1 MTMSGS
7 NYGFEA
13 IVSPVYSF
21 VGGPLDGTRQH
32 VQLEI
37 NEGNL
42 GPPVV
47 YRVGQVPALGSG
59 TGAHFKVHTYRLS
72 TGGKYY
78 YRYDGPDEDET
89 ADPVVARFYE
99 RMEALVYVGAVVLG
113 SALVA
118 GAWFLVNGG

>member
-1 MTMSGS
+1 MNGS

-13 IVSPVYSF
+13 ARSSF
-21 VGGPLDGTRQH
+21 SSVVGGPLDGTNQP

-42 GPPVV
+42 GPPAV

-59 TGAHFKVHTYRLS
+59 TGAYFKVHTYRLS
-72 TGGKYY
+72 TSGKYF
-78 YRYDGPDEDET
+78 YRYDGPDENET
-89 ADPVVARFYE
+89 ADPVVMSFYE
-99 RMEALVYVGAVVLG
+99 RTEALVYIGAVVLG
-113 SALVA
+113 SALIA

>member
-1 MTMSGS
+1 MNGS
-7 NYGFEA
+7 RYGFEA
-13 IVSPVYSF
+13 ALSSFYSF
-21 VGGPLDGTRQH
+21 VGGPLDGTNQP

-42 GPPVV
+42 GPPAV

-59 TGAHFKVHTYRLS
+59 TGAYFKVHTYRLS
-72 TGGKYY
+72 TSGKYF

-89 ADPVVARFYE
+89 ADPVVTSFYD
-99 RMEALVYVGAVVLG
+99 RMETLVYIGAVVLG